1 MDRWTESYAPLF
13 GRIFLG
19 GFFVW
24 DGVRALLH
32 LPSLVDIFFTAN
44 VPEALSVAIFAASIS
59 VLGGILLVVDFKPRI
74 MAGVL
79 ASYLLIFSVVLFM
92 SSSPLGTQLF
102 LEHMAVV
109 GGLLYVMAFG
119 SGPLGKK

>member
-1 MDRWTESYAPLF
+1 MDRWTENYAPLF
-13 GRIFLG
+13 GRILLG

-32 LPSLVDIFFTAN
+32 LSSLVEIFFTAHI
-44 VPEALSVAIFAASIS
+44 PGALEVSVFAASIG
-59 VLGGILLVVDFKPRI
+59 VLGGIALVVDFKPRI
-74 MAGVL
+74 TAGIL
-79 ASYLLIFSVVLFM
+79 ALYLLTFSVILFM
-92 SSSPLGTQLF
+92 SASPLGAQLF

-119 SGPLGKK
+119 SGPFGKK